1 MGIRKIESMP
11 GLPTFPSIETQLFV
25 VPPPDPGQ
33 VEVGHE
39 ERTTPPEEEIREP
52 GFDGCQPLSGLP
64 TD

>member
-11 GLPTFPSIETQLFV
+11 GLPTFPSIEKQLFV

-33 VEVGHE
+33 EELGHE
-39 ERTTPPEEEIREP
+39 EMTTQQEEEIRELV
-52 GFDGCQPLSGLP
+52 FDGCQALSGLP